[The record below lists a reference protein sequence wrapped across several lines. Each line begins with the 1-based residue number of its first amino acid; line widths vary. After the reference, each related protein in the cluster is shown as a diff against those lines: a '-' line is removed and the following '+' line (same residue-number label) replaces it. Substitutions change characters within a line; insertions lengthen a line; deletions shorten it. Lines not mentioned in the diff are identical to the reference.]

1 MLGRR
6 YKQTFGRPLN
16 LRNPKTFNEKLYWLM
31 LYYRPPLV
39 TTVADKYAVRSYV
52 AERVRPAIL
61 NELYGVW
68 DRVSAID
75 FDTLPDAFVLKLN
88 WGWRMNI
95 F

>member
-1 MLGRR
+1 MPDRLVLARR

-31 LYYRPPLV
+31 LYYRPPL

-52 AERVRPAIL
+52 AERVGPAIL

-68 DRVSAID
+68 DRVPAID
-75 FDTLPDAFVLKLN
+75 FDTLPDAFVLKVN
-88 WGWRMNI
+88 
-95 F
+95 